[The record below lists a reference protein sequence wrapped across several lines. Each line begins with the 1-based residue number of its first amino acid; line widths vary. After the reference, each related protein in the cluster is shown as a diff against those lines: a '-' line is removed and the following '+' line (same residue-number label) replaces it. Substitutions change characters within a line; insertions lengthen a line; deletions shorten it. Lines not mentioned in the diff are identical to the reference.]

1 MFLWTLP
8 SNFSKYVTKVKNEG
22 KVILS
27 DSFSPGSC
35 VCVSV
40 LERQAPL
47 GTMPPPS
54 DIVKVAIEWP
64 GANAQLLEIDQVSS
78 GNEGSG
84 SAGQGSFCGVGTT
97 GIRSRSQPRP
107 VPPLEGWSPQPA
119 RGFHFENSSQR

>member
-8 SNFSKYVTKVKNEG
+8 SDFSKYVTKVKTEG
-22 KVILS
+22 KPVLF

-40 LERQAPL
+40 LERQALL

-78 GNEGSG
+78 GSEGSG
-84 SAGQGSFCGVGTT
+84 SAG
-97 GIRSRSQPRP
+97 
-107 VPPLEGWSPQPA
+107 
-119 RGFHFENSSQR
+119 